1 MSVKVELDR
10 PAVRG
15 LIVPRAAVIPGA
27 PARVRLGS
35 GELRE
40 VALGGCDAQRCA
52 VASGLTDGEL
62 VAGGA
67 S

>member
-1 MSVKVELDR
+1 VV
-10 PAVRG
+10 
-15 LIVPRAAVIPGA
+15 PGA

-62 VAGGA
+62 VEGGA